1 MSNEQFKAT
10 GFLFDKIKRLYPT
23 FVRPDELD
31 IEVWSEVLEGYSQT
45 DILDALK
52 AYRKNTPYDKAPNPA
67 TFKTFLCGSVKTTG
81 GVEFKAESPAEQM
94 MNEDIKSGNC
104 KHLLNVYKIAV
115 DYVLTDKLIDIVGI
129 TEWRNIDYSKR
140 YQTAKKNGLFDDF
153 GATLKKVCLN
163 KYGKETQFQS
173 ENELKNTSAHYA
185 NNDFAG
191 NLAAHWR
198 LD

>member
-31 IEVWSEVLEGYSQT
+31 IEVWAEVLEGYSQT

-67 TFKTFLCGSVKTTG
+67 TFKSFLQDDIKKTTG
-81 GVEFKAESPAEQM
+81 SEFVAVSPAM
-94 MNEDIKSGNC
+94 KLMAADIESGNC
-104 KHLLNVYKIAV
+104 KHMINVYEMAV
-115 DYVLTDKLIDIVGI
+115 KHVMTDRLIDTIGAS
-129 TEWRNIDYSKR
+129 EYAKLSYGQK
-140 YQTAKKNGLFDDF
+140 YKTAVNNGLFDDF
-153 GATLKKVCLN
+153 GATLKKVCFN
-163 KYGKETQFQS
+163 NYGKEVQFQS
-173 ENELKNTSAHYA
+173 ENELKNTSYHYGTE
-185 NNDFAG
+185 DFAG